1 MSDDANIKSNSIECP
16 ADRDPGVR
24 LLIAAALCVAG
35 VIYCL
40 LTPEEKPEEPLAT
53 KTANEY
59 AKWWLYIYGPWVLG
73 AVAVFLAGYAAVV
86 FRRLI
91 VADDEGITINR
102 KRRFAWSQFVG
113 LDAAELKDK
122 GRLTLKT
129 ADGDDVVLDK
139 YKYKN
144 FKELVALVERKV
156 SAAPG
161 DGPAEADDGSEGGE
175 G

>member
-1 MSDDANIKSNSIECP
+1 MSDDANNKSKTITCP

-35 VIYCL
+35 VVYCL
-40 LTPEEKPEEPLAT
+40 LTPEPKPEGPLAT

-73 AVAVFLAGYAAVV
+73 AGAVFLAGYAAMV

-91 VADDEGITINR
+91 VADDEAITVNR
-102 KRRFAWSQFVG
+102 KRRLAWSQFVG
-113 LDAAELKDK
+113 LDAGELKDK
-122 GRLTLKT
+122 GRLTLRV

-144 FKELVALVERKV
+144 FKELVALVETKV
-156 SAAPG
+156 SISPG
-161 DGPAEADDGSEGGE
+161 DGPAEAAEADGGE